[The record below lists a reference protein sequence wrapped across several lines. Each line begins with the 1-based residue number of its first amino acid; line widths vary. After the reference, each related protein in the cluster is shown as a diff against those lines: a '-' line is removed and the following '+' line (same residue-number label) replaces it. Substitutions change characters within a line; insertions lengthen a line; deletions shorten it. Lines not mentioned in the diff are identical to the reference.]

1 MRNTIKNDDINKVLN
16 DPSIKKESSYYQFG
30 WKYFGPFLLGFTK
43 WLYSKLQDEKIKKV

>member
-43 WLYSKLQDEKIKKV
+43 WLYSKLQDEKIK